1 MDGKQYCSSTLE
13 RAQQDV
19 SGDRDPRELPFDRT
33 LGDASATPAVLYAD
47 IASPMFGDYHRT
59 LKGLADEGQIA
70 YRLRYRAAHDGV
82 SQPLFVSGYGVEL
95 TLKRTDY
102 IVIDDRQAEE
112 RETTKANAKAPNA
125 QDLEAEEDEAPPDLK
140 PLSSSEVAK
149 LGMSAASFVLDS
161 SDPFTT
167 LVKLSQ
173 DFPKY
178 SSSVAAYN
186 ASEDFLEEYKKNR
199 QAGLPAG
206 RNAMWIN
213 GLQIDPRQVDAYSL
227 LDYLRRERQLIAE
240 FQKIGLS
247 ASEAIELL
255 SYPAFAEVQ
264 GSSEIQRYDWRD
276 EIDGGGVVVWLN
288 DLEKDKRY
296 ANFPTTLQ
304 TVCHQIPNCDSL
316 LIEVCLAT
324 ATDISRPVSVCCSRY
339 SERCCSC
346 RSCKR

>member
-19 SGDRDPRELPFDRT
+19 SGDKDPRELPFDRT

-47 IASPMFGDYHRT
+47 IASPIFADYHRT
-59 LKGLADEGQIA
+59 LKALADEGQIS
-70 YRLRYRAAHDGV
+70 YRLRYRPAHDGV
-82 SQPLFVSGYGVEL
+82 SQPLYVSGYGVEL

-112 RETTKANAKAPNA
+112 RETTKSSTKAPSA
-125 QDLEAEEDEAPPDLK
+125 QDLGAEEDEAPPDLK

-149 LGMSAASFVLDS
+149 LGISAASFVLDS
-161 SDPFTT
+161 PDPFTT

-178 SSSVAAYN
+178 SSSIVAYN
-186 ASEDFLEEYKKNR
+186 ASEEFLEEYKNNR

-206 RNAMWIN
+206 HNAMWIN
-213 GLQIDPRQVDAYSL
+213 GMQIDSRQVDAYSL
-227 LDYLRRERQLIAE
+227 LDYLRQERQLIAE

-247 ASEAIELL
+247 ASEALDLL
-255 SYPAFAEVQ
+255 SYPALAEVQ
-264 GSSEIQRYDWRD
+264 GSSEVQRYDWRD
-276 EIDGGGVVVWLN
+276 NIEGGGVVVWLN

-296 ANFPTTLQ
+296 AKFPTTLQ
-304 TVCHQIPNCDSL
+304 TVCHEPAI
-316 LIEVCLAT
+316 LIIC
-324 ATDISRPVSVCCSRY
+324 
-339 SERCCSC
+339 
-346 RSCKR
+346 